1 MGRPEVGGLACDLR
15 AAPPSNLTAPRSLLS
30 REKGLGVGQGPGLQ
44 YPEAEGPWGLVS
56 GSLGSA
62 EPWEFAQLQW
72 PWSPGV
78 NAHWELG
85 TDREIPQ
92 GSCPE
97 PGSSRASQLPVAA
110 GQAVCLEAG
119 RAPCSA
125 EGRALTPP
133 APCPLS
139 WSAEA
144 GRIVR
149 MVAASREGSRGGR
162 LPAGGARLT
171 TGRRDR
177 AIPGC
182 AVIPALSS
190 LLWGC
195 VPESGRGLCTGPC
208 SVLAGPG
215 QQGWPRDASGKAGLS
230 PQCPE
235 WLPGTLDGV
244 AA

>member
-1 MGRPEVGGLACDLR
+1 MGRPEVGGLACDRR
-15 AAPPSNLTAPRSLLS
+15 AVPPSILMAPRSLLS

-44 YPEAEGPWGLVS
+44 CPEAMGPRGLVS
-56 GSLGSA
+56 GSLGST
-62 EPWEFAQLQW
+62 EPWVFAQLQW

-78 NAHWELG
+78 KAHWELG

-97 PGSSRASQLPVAA
+97 PGSSRASQLPFAA
-110 GQAVCLEAG
+110 GQTVCLEAG

-125 EGRALTPP
+125 EGRVLTLP

-139 WSAEA
+139 WPAEA

-149 MVAASREGSRGGR
+149 MAAATHQGSRRGR
-162 LPAGGARLT
+162 LPAGGARLI
-171 TGRRDR
+171 TGRRDG

-182 AVIPALSS
+182 AVIPAPSS
-190 LLWGC
+190 LLCSC
-195 VPESGRGLCTGPC
+195 VPGSGRGLCTGPC
-208 SVLAGPG
+208 SVLAGLG

-230 PQCPE
+230 LQCPE
-235 WLPGTLDGV
+235 WLPGTLDSV